1 MEKLRHMELR
11 HMEKYYCMFGPTD
24 SKEDSID
31 IQVQT
36 LRDESNLVGN
46 GGTIAETPIHK
57 SGVPTVLC

>member
-1 MEKLRHMELR
+1 
-11 HMEKYYCMFGPTD
+11 MEKYYCMFGPTD